1 MTRHMKI
8 HPTADSIHRPSEGND
23 GPWSTFDIRLGTP
36 EQYMR
41 VLVSTAS
48 PQTMVPLEGDG
59 CSEGVF
65 STVPP
70 DCAVSRGGL
79 FSYND
84 SSTWSYLGLHG
95 INGDGVGLEA
105 NLGYSLRAQFGTEKL
120 GLGLNGPSFEGQ
132 IVAGF
137 ATPSPFYLYVSPD

>member
-1 MTRHMKI
+1 MI
-8 HPTADSIHRPSEGND
+8 SSEGND

-48 PQTMVPLEGDG
+48 PQTMVPLDSDG
-59 CSEGVF
+59 CSQAVF
-65 STVPP
+65 GTVPS

-79 FSYND
+79 YSYNE
-84 SSTWSYLGLHG
+84 SSSWVDIGLHA

-105 NLGYSLRAQFGTEKL
+105 NLGYILRTQVGLETL
-120 GLGLNGPSFEGQ
+120 GLGLNGPEMANQ
-132 IVAGF
+132 TVAGF
-137 ATPSPFYLYVSPD
+137 ATPSPFYL